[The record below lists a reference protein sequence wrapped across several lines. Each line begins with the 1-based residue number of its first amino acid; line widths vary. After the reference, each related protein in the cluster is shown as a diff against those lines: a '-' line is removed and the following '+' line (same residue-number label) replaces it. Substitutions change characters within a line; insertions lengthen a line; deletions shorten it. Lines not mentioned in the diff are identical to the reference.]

1 MKEAVNAK
9 TGGGETAMHIR
20 TILVPIDFSPQSIEA
35 LDYAHALG
43 ARFGGELHVS
53 YVLEP
58 DYAYAVPSLLE
69 FPPFTVP
76 GESEQQ
82 VRSELESVTAK
93 YSIAGKPATAHAGFG
108 RAFDQIC
115 KLATEIQA
123 DLIVLSTHGYT
134 GLKHVLL
141 GSTAERV
148 VRHAPCPVL
157 VVRQRGADTGPAPEL
172 KSAPTLEIRKLLVPI
187 DFSDC
192 SRDGLSYAIRLAKA
206 TGGSLVLLHALKL
219 LPYVTPD
226 RFALYDAM
234 PSPESLTQMAEE
246 QMQKFVAEVEFNGV
260 PFEAKVEL
268 GHPAHEICDYAENCG
283 ADLIVTSTHGV
294 TGLAHV
300 LIGSVAEH
308 VVRYARC
315 PVLVVPRSVK
325 SA

>member
-1 MKEAVNAK
+1 MKEAIKPNARLGK
-9 TGGGETAMHIR
+9 LAVRIR
-20 TILVPIDFSPQSIEA
+20 TILVPIDFSPSSLEA
-35 LDYAHALG
+35 LSYAHALG
-43 ARFGGELHVS
+43 ERFGGELHVS

-69 FPPFTVP
+69 SPPFTTP
-76 GESEQQ
+76 EKSEQH
-82 VRSELESVTAK
+82 VRSELESVTAN
-93 YSIAGKPATAHAGFG
+93 YAIAGKPAMAHAGFG
-108 RAFDQIC
+108 RAFDQVC
-115 KLATEIQA
+115 KLASEIQA

-134 GLKHVLL
+134 GLKHALL

-157 VVRQRGADTGPAPEL
+157 VVRQRGPESGPATEL

-192 SRDGLSYAIRLAKA
+192 SRDGLNFAIRLAKA
-206 TGGSLVLLHALKL
+206 TDGSLVLLHALKL
-219 LPYVTPD
+219 LPSVTPD

-234 PSPESLTQMAEE
+234 PSPETITQMAEE
-246 QMQKFVAEVEFNGV
+246 QMQKFVAEVEFDGV

-283 ADLIVTSTHGV
+283 ADLIVTSTHGI

-315 PVLVVPRSVK
+315 PVLVIPRSAESV
-325 SA
+325 